1 MPRPPLRLSSLL
13 PCFALLSVLAVA
25 ACAYGNDPPP
35 PPRSTALPPPSP
47 TAAAA
52 APAPSAALAAP
63 VPRATPAAPSGPQP
77 VPLPPRGAE
86 RAGASPTTIAAC
98 RAEAERAA
106 VTRNRGDL
114 MRLEG
119 RDVDVGGDRNRLF
132 DEQVRGFAQQDRDRL
147 FRECLSRADTGST
160 RIP

>member
-1 MPRPPLRLSSLL
+1 MPRPLLRLTALL
-13 PCFALLSVLAVA
+13 PVLLVA
-25 ACAYGNDPPP
+25 ACAYGNDPAP

-47 TAAAA
+47 TAAATA
-52 APAPSAALAAP
+52 APAPPASLAAP
-63 VPRATPAAPSGPQP
+63 VPRTAAAAPRGPQP
-77 VPLPPRGAE
+77 VPVPARGAAQG
-86 RAGASPTTIAAC
+86 AGPSPATISAC

-119 RDVDVGGDRNRLF
+119 RDVDLGDSNRVF

-147 FRECLSRADTGST
+147 FRECLSRADSGST

>member
-1 MPRPPLRLSSLL
+1 MPRHLLSL
-13 PCFALLSVLAVA
+13 FALLTVA
-25 ACAYGNDPPP
+25 ACAYGNDPAP
-35 PPRSTALPPPSP
+35 PPRSAALPPPPPSP
-47 TAAAA
+47 GATGTL
-52 APAPSAALAAP
+52 PAP
-63 VPRATPAAPSGPQP
+63 VPQSAPLAARGPQP
-77 VPLPPRGAE
+77 VPVPARGATQG
-86 RAGASPTTIAAC
+86 AGPSPTTIAAC

-147 FRECLSRADTGST
+147 FRECLSRTGSNEAP
-160 RIP
+160 R